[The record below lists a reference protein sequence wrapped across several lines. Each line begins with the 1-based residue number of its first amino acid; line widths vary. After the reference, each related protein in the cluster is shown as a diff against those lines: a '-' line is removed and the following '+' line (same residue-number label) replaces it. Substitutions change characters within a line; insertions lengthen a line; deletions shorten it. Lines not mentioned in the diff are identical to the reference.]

1 MKYIIKQLIS
11 ILAVFNIIF
20 SGLPILNITVTA
32 HAASCTNEPVR
43 TVGLYAAKVP
53 DPAEL
58 RSQYKAREL
67 IDRYQDPDTARDT
80 NAFLS
85 NFYSGGLKKITRSQ
99 LAELEAVGRD
109 AVKGY
114 ETDREKIHRIYEYVA
129 RNFFYKKD
137 HNGPSNVYDAW
148 KLKYGVCQD
157 YAALCKLFL
166 NAAGIPCIVVHSSR
180 PDEEA
185 HAYNAAYDSRNKR
198 WIYFDATGGSN
209 NQYDNTYWVGQSPG
223 SGYGDLKKTSWF
235 EAETYDDYD
244 FDFSAEEA
252 AVAHYHGITTIKD
265 LSDGTFLYSVAT
277 YDSKNQRSL
286 WFSSDEW
293 TLTVTGI
300 KPGSG
305 TSAVISAE
313 LAGVPVT
320 TIGSKFAKEHY
331 PELKEITIPASV
343 DTIYQKAF
351 AGKYPMTLIFEGTVN
366 TIQTRAF
373 DNESAMTLVMK
384 GDPPV
389 ASKATAFDH
398 MADGSIVYFP
408 CTNPKWTDEVVDSF
422 DVYFPG
428 PDLIR
433 DHDRNS
439 IVSEK
444 AATASEDGYIEYE
457 CSKCGKTYREIIP
470 AAGRNDD
477 ESEKPSD
484 DDGDDDD
491 DDDDPH
497 NMFDEDEIDYRINPA
512 DVSVKNRT
520 FRKSALKRSAK
531 TYKAITVKHAEGQ
544 VTYKVKGGDT
554 KVLALKKG
562 GRITIKKGTKKGTY
576 KLKVRVT
583 AKGSED
589 RERKI
594 VYISDSQIVTV
605 KVRIR

>member
-1 MKYIIKQLIS
+1 MNNRIKQLIS
-11 ILAVFNIIF
+11 ILAVFSIIF
-20 SGLPILNITVTA
+20 SGLPIFDITVTA

-43 TVGLYAAKVP
+43 TVELYAAKVP

-109 AVKGY
+109 AVNGY

-166 NAAGIPCIVVHSSR
+166 NAAGIPCIVVNSSR

-209 NQYDNTYWVGQSPG
+209 NWYDNTYWVGHSPG

-252 AVAHYHGITTIKD
+252 AVAHYHGITTITD

-305 TSAVISAE
+305 TSAAISAE

-320 TIGSKFAKEHY
+320 TIGSKFAKNHY

-351 AGKYPMTLIFEGTVN
+351 AGKYPMTLIFEGTVD

-398 MADGSIVYFP
+398 MADGSIVYYP

-433 DHDRNS
+433 DHDKNGIPGPDLIRDHDKNG
-439 IVSEK
+439 IVSRK
-444 AATASEDGYIEYE
+444 NPTATTDGYIEYE

-470 AAGRNDD
+470 ATGGEDE
-477 ESEKPSD
+477 ESEKPTY

-491 DDDDPH
+491 DPN
-497 NMFDEDEIDYRINPA
+497 NMFDEDEIDYRLNPA
-512 DVSVKNRT
+512 DVSVKNKT
-520 FRKSALKRSAK
+520 IRKSALKRSSN
-531 TYKAITVKHAEGQ
+531 TFKAITVKHAKGQ

-583 AKGSED
+583 AN
-589 RERKI
+589 
-594 VYISDSQIVTV
+594 SQIVTV